1 MNVKLSIVTT
11 VCMTAAAVAWGAAEH
26 APKPIVFDTPAD
38 DENGVM
44 VLGNGELGATAW
56 LGADGTLHT
65 VLQNSDSWNEGGRH
79 VKTGALD
86 YETKSPVDA
95 GTYRQELSLA
105 RGEFEASWK
114 SGGRTVSLRYRIQ
127 QGTDSIAVCDVRGAP
142 EVEARVVNWRLY
154 PGGAKEFGV
163 GEYELG
169 NRFCEGKYQ
178 KNVSGM
184 KFTINADRLV
194 PGGWCHVNRNATVAE
209 MMKVYDYYQA
219 TGDLGKP
226 DLLSNRVFG
235 GVTRSASAPHD
246 VLFLTAVTCL
256 HPCKDETEWLRRTN
270 EMLDR
275 DGWDIARE
283 EAKRAEHRAA
293 WAKFWERSHIVV
305 APAAGAASKLRKDV
319 VFPTNDKLPLSFG
332 VDSKGHN
339 RFLGTFAFAEVEF
352 NGHVVYSGVPK
363 AGDTVDRDVLASAQK
378 VGRPPRDRCADNI
391 FRFACRFTT
400 DHPGKPQRLLDNITP
415 GKGDGFLVDAYKGHV
430 RFIAGGHTFTH
441 PSELPAGSE
450 IALEVVVPRVG
461 IARIVVNGMSETIGL
476 GAETVAEECAAVTTA
491 YAAQR
496 YLTACAGR
504 GRLPIR
510 FNGSN
515 FTIAYKGDPDY
526 RRWGSGYWWQNTRLP
541 YYPMFA
547 AGDLDQLHP
556 LFRLHLRLLDFSMK
570 RTRKYLNHGGAY
582 IPECIQPWGDHFIG
596 SYGPICEWKDRPDKL
611 QEHGYHKYEW
621 LCQLELSLLLL
632 NYWAYTGDDAWFKEK
647 ALPAIREYVR
657 YFDEHYGL
665 DAKGRYLMHPA
676 QAAETWWD
684 CTNPMTEVAGLM
696 CVTDLL
702 LALPDGVLSPEDRA
716 LFAKIR
722 ARVPDLPVRKLD
734 DGGIVFAPG
743 EKFAMH
749 HNCETPELYCVFP
762 FRLCSFE
769 KPNAEIGRRTYRDGR
784 FHKLYRGWSQ
794 DEMNAAYLGLTE
806 EAREHIADRALT
818 HSKKIYRWPAYW
830 GPNFDWCPD
839 QDEGG
844 IFQNTIQS
852 MLLQVE
858 GKKIFLMPAWPRD
871 WNCSFKLHAPC
882 NTTVE
887 GRVENGEVKDLVV
900 TPVPRLADIVVKK
913 TDTDLFRAAPT
924 AFFETVA
931 PK

>member
-1 MNVKLSIVTT
+1 MISKVILA
-11 VCMTAAAVAWGAAEH
+11 CAAVAAQAAMCGWT
-26 APKPIVFDTPAD
+26 PQPVVFDTPAD

-44 VLGNGELGATAW
+44 VLGNGEVGATAW

-79 VKTGALD
+79 VKTGAID
-86 YETKSPVDA
+86 YETRSPVDA

-114 SGGRTVSLRYRIQ
+114 SGGRAVSLRYRIQ
-127 QGTDSIAVCDVRGAP
+127 QGTDSIAVCDVHGAQ
-142 EVEARVVNWRLY
+142 EVEAKVVNWRLY
-154 PGGAKEFGV
+154 PGGAKDFGV

-194 PGGWCHVNRNATVAE
+194 PGGWCHVNRNETVAE

-235 GVTRSASAPHD
+235 GVTRKMGGTH
-246 VLFLTAVTCL
+246 VLFLTAITCL
-256 HPCKDETEWLRRTN
+256 HPCKDEAEWLRRTN
-270 EMLDR
+270 EMLDKV
-275 DGWDIARE
+275 GWDIVGE
-283 EAKRAEHRAA
+283 EAKRAEHIAA
-293 WAKFWERSHIVV
+293 WTKFWDRSHIDVT
-305 APAAGAASKLRKDV
+305 PAAGVASKGR
-319 VFPTNDKLPLSFG
+319 
-332 VDSKGHN
+332 HN
-339 RFLGTFAFAEVEF
+339 RV
-352 NGHVVYSGVPK
+352 
-363 AGDTVDRDVLASAQK
+363 
-378 VGRPPRDRCADNI
+378 
-391 FRFACRFTT
+391 
-400 DHPGKPQRLLDNITP
+400 
-415 GKGDGFLVDAYKGHV
+415 
-430 RFIAGGHTFTH
+430 
-441 PSELPAGSE
+441 
-450 IALEVVVPRVG
+450 
-461 IARIVVNGMSETIGL
+461 
-476 GAETVAEECAAVTTA
+476 GAETVADECAAVTTA

-496 YLTACAGR
+496 YTTACAGR

-510 FNGSN
+510 FNGSI
-515 FTIAYKGDPDY
+515 FTISYKGDPDY

-547 AGDLDQLHP
+547 AGDFDQLYP
-556 LFRLHLRLLDFSMK
+556 LFRLHLGLIDFSVK

-596 SYGPICEWKDRPDKL
+596 SYGPICAWKDRPDKL

-621 LCQLELSLLLL
+621 LSQLELSLMLI
-632 NYWAYTGDDAWFKEK
+632 NYRAHTGDDVWFKEK

-665 DAKGRYLMHPA
+665 DAKGLYRMHPA

-696 CVTDLL
+696 RVTDLL
-702 LALPDGVLSPEDRA
+702 LALPDGVLPSEDRA

-722 ARVPDLPVRKLD
+722 ARVPDLPTRKLD

-743 EKFAMH
+743 EKFDMH

-769 KPNAEIGRRTYRDGR
+769 KSNAEIGRRTYRDGR

-794 DEMNAAYLGLTE
+794 DEMNAAYLGMTE

-844 IFQNTIQS
+844 IYQNTIQS
-852 MLLQVE
+852 MLMQVE
-858 GKKIFLMPAWPRD
+858 GKKIFLMPAWPKD
-871 WNCSFKLHAPC
+871 WNCSFKLHAPY

-887 GRVENGEVKDLVV
+887 GRIENGEIKDLVV
-900 TPVPRLADIVVKK
+900 IPASRCADVVCWNQKE
-913 TDTDLFRAAPT
+913 L
-924 AFFETVA
+924 
-931 PK
+931 

>member
-1 MNVKLSIVTT
+1 
-11 VCMTAAAVAWGAAEH
+11 MTAAAVAWGAAEH

-44 VLGNGELGATAW
+44 VLGNGEVGATAW
-56 LGADGTLHT
+56 LGTDGTLHT

-79 VKTGALD
+79 VKTGAID

-114 SGGRTVSLRYRIQ
+114 SGGRAVSLRYRIQ

-142 EVEARVVNWRLY
+142 EVEAREVNWRLY

-194 PGGWCHVNRNATVAE
+194 PGGWCHVNRNATVAG

-235 GVTRSASAPHD
+235 GVTRSASAPYD

-275 DGWDIARE
+275 DGWDIAGE
-283 EAKRAEHRAA
+283 EAKRAEHIAA

-305 APAAGAASKLRKDV
+305 APAAGVASKLRKDV

-363 AGDTVDRDVLASAQK
+363 PGDTVDREVLASAQK
-378 VGRPPRDRCADNI
+378 VGRPPRGRRADNI
-391 FRFACRFTT
+391 FRFACRFAT

-415 GKGDGFLVDAYKGHV
+415 GKGDGFLIDAYKGHV
-430 RFIAGGHTFTH
+430 RFIAGGHAFTH
-441 PSELPAGSE
+441 PTELPAGNE

-461 IARIVVNGMSETIGL
+461 IAKIVVNGMSETIGL

-510 FNGSN
+510 FNGSI
-515 FTIAYKGDPDY
+515 FTISYKGDPDY

-556 LFRLHLRLLDFSMK
+556 LFRLHLGLLDFSVK

-632 NYWAYTGDDAWFKEK
+632 NYRAYTGDDAWFKEK

-665 DAKGRYLMHPA
+665 DAKGRYLMYPA

-696 CVTDLL
+696 RVTDLL

-882 NTTVE
+882 KTTVE
-887 GRVENGEVKDLVV
+887 GRVENCEVKDLVV
-900 TPVPRLADIVVKK
+900 TPASRFTDIVVKK
-913 TDTDLFRAAPT
+913 PDADLFRAAPT

>member
-305 APAAGAASKLRKDV
+305 APAAGAASKGR
-319 VFPTNDKLPLSFG
+319 
-332 VDSKGHN
+332 HN
-339 RFLGTFAFAEVEF
+339 RV
-352 NGHVVYSGVPK
+352 
-363 AGDTVDRDVLASAQK
+363 
-378 VGRPPRDRCADNI
+378 
-391 FRFACRFTT
+391 
-400 DHPGKPQRLLDNITP
+400 
-415 GKGDGFLVDAYKGHV
+415 
-430 RFIAGGHTFTH
+430 
-441 PSELPAGSE
+441 
-450 IALEVVVPRVG
+450 
-461 IARIVVNGMSETIGL
+461 

-510 FNGSN
+510 FNGSI
-515 FTIAYKGDPDY
+515 FTISYKGDPDY

>member
-1 MNVKLSIVTT
+1 
-11 VCMTAAAVAWGAAEH
+11 MTAAAVAWGAAEH
-26 APKPIVFDTPAD
+26 APKPIVFDTPAE

-44 VLGNGELGATAW
+44 VLGNGEVGATAW

-79 VKTGALD
+79 VKTGAID

-114 SGGRTVSLRYRIQ
+114 SGGRAVSLRYRIQ

-178 KNVSGM
+178 KNVSDM
-184 KFTINADRLV
+184 KFTVNADRLV

-226 DLLSNRVFG
+226 DLLSNRAFG

-246 VLFLTAVTCL
+246 VLFLTAITCL
-256 HPCKDETEWLRRTN
+256 HPCKDEAEWLRRTN

-275 DGWDIARE
+275 DGWDIADE
-283 EAKRAEHRAA
+283 EAKRAEHSAA
-293 WAKFWERSHIVV
+293 WAKFWKRSHIVV
-305 APAAGAASKLRKDV
+305 APAAGAASKRR
-319 VFPTNDKLPLSFG
+319 
-332 VDSKGHN
+332 HN
-339 RFLGTFAFAEVEF
+339 RV
-352 NGHVVYSGVPK
+352 
-363 AGDTVDRDVLASAQK
+363 
-378 VGRPPRDRCADNI
+378 
-391 FRFACRFTT
+391 
-400 DHPGKPQRLLDNITP
+400 
-415 GKGDGFLVDAYKGHV
+415 
-430 RFIAGGHTFTH
+430 
-441 PSELPAGSE
+441 
-450 IALEVVVPRVG
+450 
-461 IARIVVNGMSETIGL
+461 
-476 GAETVAEECAAVTTA
+476 GAETVAEECAAITTA

-510 FNGSN
+510 FNGSI
-515 FTIAYKGDPDY
+515 FTISYKGDPDY

-556 LFRLHLRLLDFSMK
+556 LFRLHLGLLDFSVK

-596 SYGPICEWKDRPDKL
+596 SYGPICAWKDRPDKL

-632 NYWAYTGDDAWFKEK
+632 NYRAYTGDDAWFKEK

-696 CVTDLL
+696 RVTDLL

-784 FHKLYRGWSQ
+784 FHKLYRGWAQ

-858 GKKIFLMPAWPRD
+858 GKKIFLMPAWPKD

-900 TPVPRLADIVVKK
+900 TPASRLADIVVRK
-913 TDTDLFRAAPT
+913 P
-924 AFFETVA
+924 ETVLPA
-931 PK
+931 IFGKQLNSFYGHWLFALGTVKW

>member
-1 MNVKLSIVTT
+1 MKRAIVTT
-11 VCMTAAAVAWGAAEH
+11 VCMTAAVVAWGAAEH
-26 APKPIVFDTPAD
+26 APKPIVFDTPAE

-44 VLGNGELGATAW
+44 VLGNGEVGATAW

-79 VKTGALD
+79 VKTGAID
-86 YETKSPVDA
+86 YETKSPIDA

-114 SGGRTVSLRYRIQ
+114 SGGQAVSLRYRIQ

-178 KNVSGM
+178 KNVSGL
-184 KFTINADRLV
+184 KFTVNADRLV
-194 PGGWCHVNRNATVAE
+194 PGGWCHVNRNETVAE

-246 VLFLTAVTCL
+246 VLFLTAITSL
-256 HPCKDETEWLRRTN
+256 HPCKDEAEWLRRTN

-275 DGWDIARE
+275 DGWDIAGE
-283 EAKRAEHRAA
+283 EAKRAEHIAA
-293 WAKFWERSHIVV
+293 WAQFWERSHIVV

-339 RFLGTFAFAEVEF
+339 RFLGTFASAEVEF

-363 AGDTVDRDVLASAQK
+363 PGDTVDRDVLASAQK
-378 VGRPPRDRCADNI
+378 IGRSPRDRRADKI
-391 FRFACRFTT
+391 FRFACRFAT

-415 GKGDGFLVDAYKGHV
+415 GKGDGFLIDAYKGHV
-430 RFIAGGHTFTH
+430 RFIAGGHVFTH
-441 PSELPAGSE
+441 PLKLPAGSE

-461 IARIVVNGMSETIGL
+461 IAKIAVNGMSETIGF

-496 YLTACAGR
+496 YLTSCAGR

-510 FNGSN
+510 FNGSI
-515 FTIAYKGDPDY
+515 FTISYKGDPDY

-547 AGDLDQLHP
+547 AGDFDQLHP
-556 LFRLHLRLLDFSMK
+556 LFRLHLGLLDFSVK

-632 NYWAYTGDDAWFKEK
+632 NYRAYTGDDAWFKEK

-684 CTNPMTEVAGLM
+684 CTNPMTEVSGLM
-696 CVTDLL
+696 RVTDLL

-858 GKKIFLMPAWPRD
+858 GKKIFLMPAWPKD
-871 WNCSFKLHAPC
+871 WNCLFKLHAPC

-887 GRVENGEVKDLVV
+887 GRIENGEVKDLVV
-900 TPVPRLADIVVKK
+900 TPASRLADIVVKK

-924 AFFETVA
+924 AFFETAA

>member
-1 MNVKLSIVTT
+1 
-11 VCMTAAAVAWGAAEH
+11 MTAAAVAWGAAEH
-26 APKPIVFDTPAD
+26 APKPIVFDTPAE

-44 VLGNGELGATAW
+44 VLGNGEVGATAW

-79 VKTGALD
+79 VKTGAID
-86 YETKSPVDA
+86 YETKSPIDA

-114 SGGRTVSLRYRIQ
+114 SGGRAVSLRYRIQ

-178 KNVSGM
+178 KNVSDM
-184 KFTINADRLV
+184 KFTVNADRLV

-256 HPCKDETEWLRRTN
+256 HPCKDEAEWLRRTN

-275 DGWDIARE
+275 DGWDIAGE
-283 EAKRAEHRAA
+283 EAKRAEHSAA

-305 APAAGAASKLRKDV
+305 APAAGVASKGR
-319 VFPTNDKLPLSFG
+319 
-332 VDSKGHN
+332 HN
-339 RFLGTFAFAEVEF
+339 RV
-352 NGHVVYSGVPK
+352 
-363 AGDTVDRDVLASAQK
+363 
-378 VGRPPRDRCADNI
+378 
-391 FRFACRFTT
+391 
-400 DHPGKPQRLLDNITP
+400 
-415 GKGDGFLVDAYKGHV
+415 
-430 RFIAGGHTFTH
+430 
-441 PSELPAGSE
+441 
-450 IALEVVVPRVG
+450 
-461 IARIVVNGMSETIGL
+461 

-496 YLTACAGR
+496 YLSACAGR

-510 FNGSN
+510 FNGSI
-515 FTIAYKGDPDY
+515 FTISYKGDPDY

-556 LFRLHLRLLDFSMK
+556 LFRLHLGLLDFSVK

-632 NYWAYTGDDAWFKEK
+632 NYRAYTGDDAWFKEK

-684 CTNPMTEVAGLM
+684 CTNPMTEVSGLM
-696 CVTDLL
+696 RVTDLL

-858 GKKIFLMPAWPRD
+858 GKKIFLMPAWPKD
-871 WNCSFKLHAPC
+871 WNCLFKLHAPC

-887 GRVENGEVKDLVV
+887 GRIENGEVKDLVV
-900 TPVPRLADIVVKK
+900 TPASRLADIVVKK

-924 AFFETVA
+924 AFFETAA